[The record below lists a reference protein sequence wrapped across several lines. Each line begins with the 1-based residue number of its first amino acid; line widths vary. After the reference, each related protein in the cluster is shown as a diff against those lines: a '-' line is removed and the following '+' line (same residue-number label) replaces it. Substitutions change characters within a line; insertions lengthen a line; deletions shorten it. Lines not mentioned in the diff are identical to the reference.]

1 MSPDVIKQ
9 LMAAMKQFK
18 PLVKDKN
25 NPFFKSKYADL
36 PQVYDAVKGPLND
49 HGFILLQGTGHWPD
63 GVAYIKTQLL
73 HVSGEEFSSTY
84 DLPPGLDAQKMAAA
98 VTYGKRVALCALLAL
113 AADDDDDGEAAE
125 GRNHRAAPRQ
135 EAPKPIPAP
144 PKAPPPPP
152 APEPLIAVDP
162 STPEDKAK
170 ADSFLNDA
178 QKIVTAAAPF
188 NPDIPQDASV
198 MLVQVV
204 GFNPNPRP
212 VGDKGSM
219 TYSLKIM
226 DIDGSGEE
234 EWTSTF
240 HKDAWETGKLLK
252 GQMAHLTYKRK
263 GKYLNFF
270 HIQKAS

>member
-9 LMAAMKQFK
+9 LMAAMKQFR

-25 NPFFKSKYADL
+25 NPFFKSTYADL
-36 PQVYDAVKGPLND
+36 PQVYDVVKGPLQE

-63 GVAYIKTQLL
+63 NGGAYIKTQLL

-135 EAPKPIPAP
+135 EAPKHVPAP
-144 PKAPPPPP
+144 PRP
-152 APEPLIAVDP
+152 APAHTHEPLVAVDP
-162 STPEDKAK
+162 STPEDKVK
-170 ADSFLNDA
+170 ADAFLDEA
-178 QKIVTAAAPF
+178 QKIVSAVQ
-188 NPDIPQDASV
+188 PDIPADANV

-212 VGDKGSM
+212 AGKGTS
-219 TYSLKIM
+219 YSLKIL
-226 DIDGSGEE
+226 DLDGGGEE

-240 HKDAWETGKLLK
+240 NKEAWETGKLLK
-252 GQMAHLTYKRK
+252 GQNAHLTYKRK
-263 GKYLNFF
+263 GQYLNFY
-270 HIQKAS
+270 HIKKAV

>member
-9 LMAAMKQFK
+9 LMAAMKQFR

-36 PQVYDAVKGPLND
+36 PQVYDVVKGPLQE

-63 GVAYIKTQLL
+63 NGGAYIKTQLL

-113 AADDDDDGEAAE
+113 AADDEDDGEAAV
-125 GRNHRAAPRQ
+125 GRNLATPRQ
-135 EAPKPIPAP
+135 EAPKRPPAP

-152 APEPLIAVDP
+152 APEPLVAVDP
-162 STPEDKAK
+162 STPEDKEK
-170 ADSFLNDA
+170 ADSFLSDA
-178 QKIVTAAAPF
+178 QKIVAASAPF

-204 GFNPNPRP
+204 GVNPNPRP
-212 VGDKGSM
+212 VGNKGSM
-219 TYSLKIM
+219 SYSLKIL
-226 DIDGSGEE
+226 DLDGGGEE

-240 HKDAWETGKLLK
+240 HKEAWETGKLLK
-252 GQMAHLTYKRK
+252 GQNAHLTYKRK
-263 GKYLNFF
+263 GQYLNFF
-270 HIQKAS
+270 HIEKAS